1 MFFTPSLARQRGP
14 NTPLA
19 SARSA
24 DRSSP
29 HRAGPPSPVSG
40 LQGSLD
46 VAAAAAVAVVVVIV
60 VVVFD
65 GSIVVV
71 VVAVG
76 LW

>member
-29 HRAGPPSPVSG
+29 HRASTPSPVSG

-46 VAAAAAVAVVVVIV
+46 VAAAAAVAVVVIV

-65 GSIVVV
+65 GRIVVV

-76 LW
+76 LS